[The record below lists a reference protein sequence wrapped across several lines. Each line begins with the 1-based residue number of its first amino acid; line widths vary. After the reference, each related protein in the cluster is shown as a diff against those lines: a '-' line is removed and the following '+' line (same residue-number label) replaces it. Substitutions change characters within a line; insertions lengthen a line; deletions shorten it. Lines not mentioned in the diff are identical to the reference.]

1 MFIDLLISLFNLL
14 CFLFLQ
20 EKLEIWNF
28 MWKISHYDHMNDYI
42 MLRVN
47 RLHKNMGYIILIKG

>member
-1 MFIDLLISLFNLL
+1 MFLDILISF
-14 CFLFLQ
+14 FLFVLFFVFAR
-20 EKLEIWNF
+20 KARNLYF

-47 RLHKNMGYIILIKG
+47 GHYKNMGYLIFN